1 MKILITKI
9 VEFSEDDLED
19 ALLTYFPED
28 SDEEL
33 SDKIMGFY
41 GGEILT
47 SKIGSLS
54 ETTFQLIRTKH

>member
-1 MKILITKI
+1 MKVLITKI
-9 VEFSEDDLED
+9 IELSEDDLED
-19 ALLTYFPED
+19 TLISYFPED

-33 SDKIMGFY
+33 SDKIFGFY
-41 GGEILT
+41 NGEILT

>member
-1 MKILITKI
+1 MKVLITKI
-9 VEFSEDDLED
+9 IELSEDDLED
-19 ALLTYFPED
+19 TLISYFPED

-33 SDKIMGFY
+33 SDKILGFY

>member
-33 SDKIMGFY
+33 AEKIIGFY
-41 GGEILT
+41 NGEILT

-54 ETTFQLIRTKH
+54 KTTFQLIRTKH

>member
-1 MKILITKI
+1 MKMLITKI
-9 VEFSEDDLED
+9 VEFAEEDLED

-33 SDKIMGFY
+33 AEKIIGFY
-41 GGEILT
+41 NGEILT